1 LAPDA
6 ADLAGDEMGVVRILA
21 LEEDAVAAKDGRRA
35 AALGHLLVG
44 EVDLG
49 VNAETAEDA
58 AALRQR
64 RLEKPALGIIIID
77 QQNFSHEITRF
88 VLSRVI
94 SKCAV
99 TVHR

>member
-6 ADLAGDEMGVVRILA
+6 ADLAGDEMGVVRIPA
-21 LEEDAVAAKDGRRA
+21 LEEDAVVAKDGRRP

-49 VNAETAEDA
+49 VNAETADEV

-64 RLEKPALGIIIID
+64 RLEKPAQGIIIID
-77 QQNFSHEITRF
+77 QKISALR
-88 VLSRVI
+88 SRV
-94 SKCAV
+94 SF
-99 TVHR
+99 